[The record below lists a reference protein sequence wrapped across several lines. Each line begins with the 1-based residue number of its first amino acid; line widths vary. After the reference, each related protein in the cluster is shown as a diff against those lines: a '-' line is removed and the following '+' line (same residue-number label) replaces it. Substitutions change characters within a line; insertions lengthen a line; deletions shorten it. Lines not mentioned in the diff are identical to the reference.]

1 MNAKMIDMCMKVIFC
16 TAAAAA
22 AAAAAAVT
30 VAAADAVAVAAA
42 AAAAAAA
49 VDAHDIANLDRNH
62 SSTCVFPQF
71 MIRWLRKETNNRT
84 ESYMTL

>member
-1 MNAKMIDMCMKVIFC
+1 MNAKMIDMCMKVIFS
-16 TAAAAA
+16 TAA

-30 VAAADAVAVAAA
+30 AAAAADAVAAA
-42 AAAAAAA
+42 AAAAAA
-49 VDAHDIANLDRNH
+49 DAHDIANLDRNH

-84 ESYMTL
+84 DSYMTL